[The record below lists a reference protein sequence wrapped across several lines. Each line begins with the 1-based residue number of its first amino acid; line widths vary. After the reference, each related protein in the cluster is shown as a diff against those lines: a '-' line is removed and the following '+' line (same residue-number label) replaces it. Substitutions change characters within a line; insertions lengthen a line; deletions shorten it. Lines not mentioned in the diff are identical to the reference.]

1 MTLKRQKTTFLSNM
15 SLKRMPERSFQKS
28 FLFVRPGQA
37 KAGLNQFF
45 LRRTQFIRSRRKMRP
60 KNFSYIYSISQRR
73 IQACVYFVLVCL
85 VRPYI
90 TFQANV
96 FFARVKNSAVYVT
109 VLEIRLNI
117 IYAWSILY
125 F

>member
-37 KAGLNQFF
+37 KAGSNQFF

-60 KNFSYIYSISQRR
+60 KISAIFILYHKGGSRPVYTLCSCALSDLTLHFKQIYSLH
-73 IQACVYFVLVCL
+73 V
-85 VRPYI
+85 
-90 TFQANV
+90 
-96 FFARVKNSAVYVT
+96 
-109 VLEIRLNI
+109 
-117 IYAWSILY
+117 
-125 F
+125 